1 MIFPFWPCCL
11 PYRIVTCSPM
21 EKRVIN
27 TSPGQRYLLLISH
40 SGPAFFVSLP
50 ATHHDFFRSDD
61 APPTKHG
68 RERRPSFQ
76 NGLVTPADT
85 KTASVTAARKL
96 FAPLF
101 TGSSLVDG
109 ERTPVNFL
117 TVQGVNGRLCL
128 LIIVHLN
135 KAEAFRA
142 ARISVLDDLGRL
154 N

>member
-76 NGLVTPADT
+76 NGLVTPAAT
-85 KTASVTAARKL
+85 KTASVTVLSGVRQ
-96 FAPLF
+96 
-101 TGSSLVDG
+101 LVLQSV
-109 ERTPVNFL
+109 R
-117 TVQGVNGRLCL
+117 QL
-128 LIIVHLN
+128 L
-135 KAEAFRA
+135 
-142 ARISVLDDLGRL
+142 
-154 N
+154 

>member
-68 RERRPSFQ
+68 RERASEFSERLSNAGRHQNRLGHSCPQTFRPA
-76 NGLVTPADT
+76 LH
-85 KTASVTAARKL
+85 
-96 FAPLF
+96 
-101 TGSSLVDG
+101 GSSLVDG

-117 TVQGVNGRLCL
+117 T
-128 LIIVHLN
+128 
-135 KAEAFRA
+135 
-142 ARISVLDDLGRL
+142 
-154 N
+154 